1 MFNVSIH
8 IELNSDFVLSEMEQ
22 FKDEPFSVYYFETFN
37 EDMIKF
43 VVDAGR
49 YREEAVEL
57 LNHDE
62 SVRSVEPVSETLLLI
77 TKRSSGIIPVIRKN
91 HGLFQNMNQFK
102 GHIRMF
108 EIVVF
113 GRDDLR
119 DIIADLRQLG
129 DVNVRQLIPIEG
141 PAALLSSRQQE
152 VISLAHA
159 EGYFDWPRNTELEPL
174 AEKLDISH
182 TTFLEHLR
190 KAEAKILDETLKPS
204 SSV

>member
-1 MFNVSIH
+1 MFSVKIH

-22 FKDEPFSVYYFETFN
+22 FKEEPFSVYYFETFN
-37 EDMIKF
+37 ENMIKF

-49 YREEAVEL
+49 YREEAAKL
-57 LNHDE
+57 LDRDE
-62 SVRSVEPVSETLLLI
+62 SVRSVELVSETLLLI
-77 TKRSSGIIPVIRKN
+77 TKKSSGIIPVIRRN
-91 HGLFQNMNQFK
+91 HGLFQNVNQFK
-102 GHIRMF
+102 VHTRMF

-113 GRDDLR
+113 ERDDLK

-129 DVNVRQLIPIEG
+129 DINVRQLTPIEG

-159 EGYFDWPRNTELEPL
+159 QGYFDWPRDTELEPL
-174 AEKLDISH
+174 AEQLDISH

-190 KAEAKILDETLKPS
+190 KAEAKILDETLKSDSPA
-204 SSV
+204 